1 LHHINQENNKMTQYK
16 IVNRTSRKQQILNAD
31 ELIRFMKFNKIQDY
45 AVSTMLSNDDKLQNT
60 LNQISLGILGFLFVI
75 QATKVI
81 MQWI

>member
-1 LHHINQENNKMTQYK
+1 MTQYK
-16 IVNRTSRKQQILNAD
+16 VVNRTSRKQQILNAD
-31 ELIRFMKFNKIQDY
+31 ELIRFMKLNKIQDY
-45 AVSTMLSNDDKLQNT
+45 AVSTMLSNDNKLQNT